1 MSTSDRCRIFE
12 RALDRLSPMLWSAIP
27 QFCQSLRI
35 GHTPETINSHW
46 AWWQRCS
53 RRWLT
58 LVRCL
63 DLKIGFLRLKER

>member
-1 MSTSDRCRIFE
+1 
-12 RALDRLSPMLWSAIP
+12 MLWSAIP